1 MTSTVAGAAA
11 PATINRN
18 PPMQSAEQ
26 SLVERG
32 IARACH
38 AVLWLSFVVI
48 FLILVVNT
56 VLRYATGS
64 SLQWAGEVPELLFPW
79 LVMAGVVLGAMHG
92 AHIATTF
99 LMEALPAKAQR
110 IVATGSWLVVAALYA
125 TLSVATWRMLDVV
138 HDEKSPIL
146 QLPGSITYA
155 CVLSGMVLLGLLAL
169 LSAWRVWHTAP
180 AAASSPTPEAQVR
193 AVHW

>member
-1 MTSTVAGAAA
+1 MQDAEPGVIERAI
-11 PATINRN
+11 AT
-18 PPMQSAEQ
+18 
-26 SLVERG
+26 
-32 IARACH
+32 ACR

-48 FLILVVNT
+48 FVILVVNT
-56 VLRYATGS
+56 VLRYATGA

-79 LVMAGVVLGAMHG
+79 LVVAGVVLGALHS

-99 LMEALPAKAQR
+99 LVELLPAKAQR
-110 IVATGSWLVVAALYA
+110 IVAIISWLVVAALYG
-125 TLSVATWRMLDVV
+125 TLSVATWRMLEVV

-155 CVLSGMVLLGLLAL
+155 CVMSGMVLLAILAV
-169 LSAWRVWHTAP
+169 LSAWRAWRASPSTAGT
-180 AAASSPTPEAQVR
+180 ADAEAHIR